1 MRYKIDDIVTL
12 IMDYRGKTPKKLGM
26 DWTENSRDILAISA
40 KNIKNGRLINKDK
53 AHYGDENLYKKWMKD
68 GDIKVGDILMT
79 SEAPLGES
87 YLITKPLKAILSQR
101 TFLIRLNKEL
111 ADPWFFYSL
120 IQSPMFKMKL
130 LAKATGTTVIG
141 IKQKELRKI
150 IVDLPSL
157 NIQKKIGYYF
167 KVIDQK
173 IRLNNQINDNLI
185 SQLKIISNSYFS
197 YFEAYNGKIPL
208 DWSYIKL
215 VDIANIDAG
224 YSYTSKELVDS
235 NIAMATIKNFDR
247 TGGFNIRGFKEIKPN
262 KIVKKEKY
270 AKLFDILVAH
280 TDLTQNADIIGNAEP
295 ILNTSKYSKIIYSM
309 DLVKVT
315 PKAEKISPFLLALL
329 LQGDRLKKHCLGY
342 VNGTTV
348 LHLSKKALKE
358 FEFPFPTSFSDLDNI
373 AKFAERNYKLISNN
387 MKENQKLQNLKQV
400 LLSKYF

>member
-1 MRYKIDDIVTL
+1 MRYKIDDIATL

-185 SQLKIISNSYFS
+185 SLATTLFNKYFPNINSGNEMIGNFISNY
-197 YFEAYNGKIPL
+197 
-208 DWSYIKL
+208 
-215 VDIANIDAG
+215 
-224 YSYTSKELVDS
+224 
-235 NIAMATIKNFDR
+235 
-247 TGGFNIRGFKEIKPN
+247 
-262 KIVKKEKY
+262 
-270 AKLFDILVAH
+270 
-280 TDLTQNADIIGNAEP
+280 
-295 ILNTSKYSKIIYSM
+295 
-309 DLVKVT
+309 
-315 PKAEKISPFLLALL
+315 
-329 LQGDRLKKHCLGY
+329 DRLRKP
-342 VNGTTV
+342 
-348 LHLSKKALKE
+348 LSKKERLSIPGKYRYIGA
-358 FEFPFPTSFSDLDNI
+358 TSVNDYINKYNFDGIYLLLGEDGTVEDDNGYPI
-373 AKFAERNYKLISNN
+373 LQYISGKFWPNNHAHVLQGKNVSTEWLYLFFKQRKITSIVTGAVQKKISQKNLNSLSISIPDKDKLARFDTIINPIFKNIRIIES
-387 MKENQKLQNLKQV
+387 ENHSLEKIKV
-400 LLSKYF
+400 ELLSKLF

>member
-1 MRYKIDDIVTL
+1 
-12 IMDYRGKTPKKLGM
+12 MDYRGKTPKKLGM

-173 IRLNNQINDNLI
+173 IRLNNQINDNLVELI
-185 SQLKIISNSYFS
+185 NLIYLKFCADFPAKEKVSLDDVFNTSTKTFNVNENKNINIWHFSIPNFDCNKQPQCESTNSIKSNKKKVNSFGVLVSKLNPNFKRIWAPNLDFYSNYSPIASPEFIQINGNSQEEQALIFCILNSKEFTDFLVSNATGSTNSRQRVKPKI
-197 YFEAYNGKIPL
+197 AV
-208 DWSYIKL
+208 SYIIPFDLEKKKGLESL
-215 VDIANIDAG
+215 V
-224 YSYTSKELVDS
+224 S
-235 NIAMATIKNFDR
+235 
-247 TGGFNIRGFKEIKPN
+247 
-262 KIVKKEKY
+262 
-270 AKLFDILVAH
+270 
-280 TDLTQNADIIGNAEP
+280 P
-295 ILNTSKYSKIIYSM
+295 ILKDI
-309 DLVKVT
+309 
-315 PKAEKISPFLLALL
+315 
-329 LQGDRLKKHCLGY
+329 QQR
-342 VNGTTV
+342 
-348 LHLSKKALKE
+348 E
-358 FEFPFPTSFSDLDNI
+358 FENT
-373 AKFAERNYKLISNN
+373 
-387 MKENQKLQNLKQV
+387 KLQIIKDT
-400 LLSKYF
+400 LLNKYF

>member
-173 IRLNNQINDNLI
+173 IRLNNQINDNL
-185 SQLKIISNSYFS
+185 
-197 YFEAYNGKIPL
+197 
-208 DWSYIKL
+208 
-215 VDIANIDAG
+215 V
-224 YSYTSKELVDS
+224 ELVDS
-235 NIAMATIKNFDR
+235 YFINFLNNVTTVEKTIEDIGTVVGGGTPSKKIAAYWNGDIAWVTPKDLSQHPLIFTSSGENYITGLGLAKGSAKLLPTNTILFSSRAPIGYISIAKNNLATNQGFKSVIPNKEYSFQFIYELLKHETAAIKNEANGS
-247 TGGFNIRGFKEIKPN
+247 TFKEISGKKLKQHIINIPNSEDTSKFNEITKPIFKQLRKLEEEN
-262 KIVKKEKY
+262 EKLLAIKKE
-270 AKLFDILVAH
+270 
-280 TDLTQNADIIGNAEP
+280 
-295 ILNTSKYSKIIYSM
+295 
-309 DLVKVT
+309 
-315 PKAEKISPFLLALL
+315 LL
-329 LQGDRLKKHCLGY
+329 
-342 VNGTTV
+342 
-348 LHLSKKALKE
+348 E
-358 FEFPFPTSFSDLDNI
+358 
-373 AKFAERNYKLISNN
+373 
-387 MKENQKLQNLKQV
+387 
-400 LLSKYF
+400 KYF

>member
-68 GDIKVGDILMT
+68 GDIKVGDILMS

-173 IRLNNQINDNLI
+173 IRLNNQINDNL
-185 SQLKIISNSYFS
+185 LAK
-197 YFEAYNGKIPL
+197 
-208 DWSYIKL
+208 
-215 VDIANIDAG
+215 NI
-224 YSYTSKELVDS
+224 YLIMY
-235 NIAMATIKNFDR
+235 
-247 TGGFNIRGFKEIKPN
+247 
-262 KIVKKEKY
+262 
-270 AKLFDILVAH
+270 
-280 TDLTQNADIIGNAEP
+280 
-295 ILNTSKYSKIIYSM
+295 
-309 DLVKVT
+309 
-315 PKAEKISPFLLALL
+315 LL
-329 LQGDRLKKHCLGY
+329 LFAILYFQILFVGCLLRLG
-342 VNGTTV
+342 
-348 LHLSKKALKE
+348 
-358 FEFPFPTSFSDLDNI
+358 
-373 AKFAERNYKLISNN
+373 
-387 MKENQKLQNLKQV
+387 
-400 LLSKYF
+400 

>member
-1 MRYKIDDIVTL
+1 
-12 IMDYRGKTPKKLGM
+12 MDYRGKTPKKLGM
-26 DWTENSRDILAISA
+26 DWTENSHDILAISA

-173 IRLNNQINDNLI
+173 IRLNNQINDNLVELI
-185 SQLKIISNSYFS
+185 NLIYLKFCADFPAKEKVSLDDVFNTSTKTFNVNENKNINIWHFSIPNFDCNKQPQCESTNSIKSNKKKVNSFGVLVSKLNPNFKRIWAPNLDFYSNYSPIASPEFIQINGNSQEEQALIFCILNSEEYTDFLVSNATGSTNSRQRVKPKI
-197 YFEAYNGKIPL
+197 AV
-208 DWSYIKL
+208 SYIIPFDLDKKKGLESL
-215 VDIANIDAG
+215 V
-224 YSYTSKELVDS
+224 S
-235 NIAMATIKNFDR
+235 
-247 TGGFNIRGFKEIKPN
+247 
-262 KIVKKEKY
+262 
-270 AKLFDILVAH
+270 
-280 TDLTQNADIIGNAEP
+280 P
-295 ILNTSKYSKIIYSM
+295 ILKDIQQREFENTKLQIIK
-309 DLVKVT
+309 D
-315 PKAEKISPFLLALL
+315 
-329 LQGDRLKKHCLGY
+329 
-342 VNGTTV
+342 TV
-348 LHLSKKALKE
+348 L
-358 FEFPFPTSFSDLDNI
+358 N
-373 AKFAERNYKLISNN
+373 
-387 MKENQKLQNLKQV
+387 
-400 LLSKYF
+400 KYF